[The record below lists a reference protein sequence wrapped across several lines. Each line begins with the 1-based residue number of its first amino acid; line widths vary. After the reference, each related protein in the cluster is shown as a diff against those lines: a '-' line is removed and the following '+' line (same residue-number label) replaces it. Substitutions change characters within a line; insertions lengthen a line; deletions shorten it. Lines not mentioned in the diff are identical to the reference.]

1 MLTEVQCGYLRPK
14 KKKKRKKKNKKPI
27 RMLSDFPHII
37 TSGLAYIQLHLLVKK
52 EILEE
57 KKLMHFR
64 E

>member
-1 MLTEVQCGYLRPK
+1 
-14 KKKKRKKKNKKPI
+14 
-27 RMLSDFPHII
+27 MLSDFPHII